1 MMSTMISPQVSVPC
15 PVCGTPFVWPPTAP
29 CATCHADL
37 AGPVATAFWD
47 LARDI
52 ASLQE
57 RQYAL
62 GRELAAGAAPVG
74 APPPPPHRQARKL
87 TGLSAQT
94 ILGLVGAALIAVA
107 AVVFAAVTWQDL
119 PALARGSILVAAAV
133 SAVFVTRW
141 LHTRDLHVTAG
152 ATGLL
157 ADALVA
163 TVVWAA
169 HTFGA
174 TGDLIDSGG
183 GALAAAAASATAVG
197 LAAWQIRWQRW
208 AAAGAWLVATGFAAA
223 TIAEGGAA
231 VAIVTTVLGL
241 AGAALW
247 LRVGADAVGAGM
259 ATVTV
264 ALLTWGVVSAMT
276 LDEGLRLVA
285 VALVG
290 LAAVALATA
299 VGAPRRLPI
308 LLGSLPVN
316 LPVALVS
323 TAFVVATAVGWV
335 RTIGRVW
342 SSNPIAD
349 VDTVGWLAAVPPVAA
364 VSVLVLVWGLRPA
377 RVRTTAVVVV
387 PVLASASAWWLE
399 GDVQTAVLSV
409 LAGLLALAGWLGLD
423 DRVARVAFVA
433 GAVGVVGWLVPWAW
447 LTALA
452 ASTVAG
458 IAVAARWAPL
468 GRQVE
473 HAAMTVAG
481 MGLAA
486 AATVVWLDPSN
497 PQRFAGT
504 VAVVVAVL
512 VAAGA
517 ARLHG
522 RLALHAP
529 TMAGAVAVVGAVA
542 AVATGEVAE
551 LTDAAITTGALTV
564 GGIMLA
570 ATWRRDA
577 AAMRISAATAA
588 LAATVTSWLL
598 LRAADVDVP
607 EAYTAVPAVLALV
620 AGAVWMYRDPV
631 VRSRRALHPGL
642 LLAVAPTLVMLVG
655 DVQDTARAL
664 IAAGFAAVL
673 LLVGVRRRIEVPVWY
688 GLAAGVVVV
697 TTQLAVVAGH
707 VPRWTVFATLGAIL
721 VAASATFERQR
732 IRAHQLGAAAR
743 HVADDY
749 R

>member
-1 MMSTMISPQVSVPC
+1 MMSTMVPPQVSVPC

-29 CATCHADL
+29 CGTCHADL

-62 GRELAAGAAPVG
+62 GRELAAGAELIG
-74 APPPPPHRQARKL
+74 APPPPPHRQPRRL

-94 ILGLVGAALIAVA
+94 ILGLVGAALLAVA

-133 SAVFVTRW
+133 TAVFVTRW
-141 LHTRDLHVTAG
+141 LHTRELHVTAG

-174 TGDLIDSGG
+174 TGDLLDAGG
-183 GALAAAAASATAVG
+183 GALAAAAASATAAG
-197 LAAWQIRWQRW
+197 LAAWGIRWQRW
-208 AAAGAWLVATGFAAA
+208 ATAGAWIAAAGFAAA
-223 TIAEGGAA
+223 TIAEGGTA
-231 VAIVTTVLGL
+231 VAVVAAVLGL

-247 LRVGADAVGAGM
+247 LRFGGEAIGAGM

-264 ALLTWGVVSAMT
+264 TILGWGVASAVT
-276 LDEGLRLVA
+276 LDDGLRLVA

-308 LLGSLPVN
+308 LVGSLPVN

-342 SSNPIAD
+342 STNPVAD
-349 VDTVGWLAAVPPVAA
+349 VDTVGWLAAVPLVAA
-364 VSVLVLVWGLRPA
+364 VSALVLVWGLRPA

-387 PVLASASAWWLE
+387 PALASASAWWLE
-399 GDVQTAVLSV
+399 ADVHTAALAV
-409 LAGLLALAGWLGLD
+409 LAGLLALAGWLRLD
-423 DRVARVAFVA
+423 DRVGRVAFVA
-433 GAVGVVGWLVPWAW
+433 GTVGVVGWLGPWAW

-452 ASTVAG
+452 AATVALV
-458 IAVAARWAPL
+458 AVAARWAPL

-473 HAAMTVAG
+473 HAAMTVTG

-486 AATVVWLDPSN
+486 AATVVWLDASN
-497 PQRFAGT
+497 PERFAGS
-504 VAVVVAVL
+504 VAVVVAVV

-529 TMAGAVAVVGAVA
+529 TMAVAVAVVGAVA

-551 LTDAAITTGALTV
+551 LTDAAITTGTLTV
-564 GGIMLA
+564 GGIVLA
-570 ATWRRDA
+570 ATWRREA
-577 AAMRISAATAA
+577 VAMRISAATAA
-588 LAATVTSWLL
+588 LAATATSWLL
-598 LRAADVDVP
+598 LRAAEVDVP
-607 EAYTAVPAVLALV
+607 EAYTAAPAVLALV
-620 AGAVWMYRDPV
+620 AGAVWMYRDPL

-655 DVQDTARAL
+655 DVQDTTRAL
-664 IAAGFAAVL
+664 VAAGFAAVL
-673 LLVGVRRRIEVPVWY
+673 LLVGTIRRIEVPIWY
-688 GLAAGVVVV
+688 GLAAGIVVV

-707 VPRWTVFATLGAIL
+707 VPRWTAFATLGAIL

-732 IRAHQLGAAAR
+732 MRAHRLGAAVR
-743 HVADDY
+743 RVADDY

>member
-1 MMSTMISPQVSVPC
+1 MMSTMTSPQISVPC
-15 PVCGTPFVWPPTAP
+15 PVCGTPFAWPPTAP
-29 CATCHADL
+29 CALCSADL

-62 GRELAAGAAPVG
+62 GRELAAAAQPVG

-119 PALARGSILVAAAV
+119 PALARGAILIAAAV
-133 SAVFVTRW
+133 AAVVVTRW

-183 GALAAAAASATAVG
+183 GALAAVAASATAVG
-197 LAAWQIRWQRW
+197 LAAWQVRWQRW
-208 AAAGAWLVATGFAAA
+208 AAAGAWLAAAGFASA

-231 VAIVTTVLGL
+231 VAIITTVLGL

-247 LRVGADAVGAGM
+247 LRVGADAVGAGV

-264 ALLTWGVVSAMT
+264 AVLTWGVVSAVT

-290 LAAVALATA
+290 LTAVALATS
-299 VGAPRRLPI
+299 VGAPRRLPV

-323 TAFVVATAVGWV
+323 AAFVAATAVGWV

-342 SSNPIAD
+342 SSNPVAD
-349 VDTVGWLAAVPPVAA
+349 VDTVGWLAAVPLVAA
-364 VSVLVLVWGLRPA
+364 VSALVLVWGLRPA
-377 RVRTTAVVVV
+377 RMRAAALVVV
-387 PVLASASAWWLE
+387 PLLASASAWWL
-399 GDVQTAVLSV
+399 DVDVRTPTLAT
-409 LAGLLALAGWLGLD
+409 LAGLLALAGWLRLD
-423 DRVARVAFVA
+423 DRLGRVAFVA
-433 GAVGVVGWLVPWAW
+433 GSVGVVGWLVPWAW
-447 LTALA
+447 LTAIAA
-452 ASTVAG
+452 ASVAVV
-458 IAVAARWAPL
+458 AVAAGRAPL
-468 GRQVE
+468 GRKVE

-486 AATVVWLDPSN
+486 GATVVWLDASN

-504 VAVVVAVL
+504 VAVVIAVV

-529 TMAGAVAVVGAVA
+529 TMAVAVAVVGAVA
-542 AVATGEVAE
+542 AVATGGSAE
-551 LTDAAITTGALTV
+551 LTDAAITTGALTL
-564 GGIMLA
+564 GGIVLA
-570 ATWRRDA
+570 ATWRGEA
-577 AAMRISAATAA
+577 VAMRISAATAA
-588 LAATVTSWLL
+588 LAATTTSWLL

-607 EAYTAVPAVLALV
+607 EAYSAVPAVLALV
-620 AGAVWMYRDPV
+620 AGAVWMYRDPL

-642 LLAVAPTLVMLVG
+642 LLAVTPTLLILVG

-664 IAAGFAAVL
+664 TAAGFATVL

-697 TTQLAVVAGH
+697 ITQLAVVAEH

-732 IRAHQLGAAAR
+732 IRAQQLGAAAR

>member
-1 MMSTMISPQVSVPC
+1 MMSTMVSPQVFVPC
-15 PVCGTPFVWPPTAP
+15 PVCGTPFVWPPTSP
-29 CATCHADL
+29 CDICHADL
-37 AGPVATAFWD
+37 AGPVAAAYWD

-52 ASLQE
+52 AGLQE
-57 RQYAL
+57 RQVAL
-62 GRELAAGAAPVG
+62 GRELAAGAAPG
-74 APPPPPHRQARKL
+74 TAPPPAPHRRHRRL

-94 ILGLVGAALIAVA
+94 ILGLVGAALLAVA

-133 SAVFVTRW
+133 SAVLVTRW
-141 LHTRDLHVTAG
+141 LHGRELFVTAG

-174 TGDLIDSGG
+174 TGDLIDAGG
-183 GALAAAAASATAVG
+183 GALAAAAATASAVG
-197 LAAWQIRWQRW
+197 LTAWRIRWQRW
-208 AAAGAWLVATGFAAA
+208 AAAGAWLVAVGFAAA
-223 TIAEGGAA
+223 TIAEGGTA
-231 VAIVTTVLGL
+231 VAVAAGVLGL

-247 LRVGADAVGAGM
+247 LRFAGEAVGAGM
-259 ATVTV
+259 ATITV
-264 ALLTWGVVSAMT
+264 AFVAWGVASAVTLDDGVRLLTI
-276 LDEGLRLVA
+276 
-285 VALVG
+285 ALVG
-290 LAAVALATA
+290 LAAITLATSL
-299 VGAPRRLPI
+299 GGRRRLPI
-308 LLGSLPVN
+308 LLGSLPAN
-316 LPVALVS
+316 LPVALAT
-323 TAFVVATAVGWV
+323 TAFVVATIVGWV

-342 SSNPIAD
+342 SSSPVNDI
-349 VDTVGWLAAVPPVAA
+349 DTVGWLAAVPLVAA
-364 VSVLVLVWGLRPA
+364 VSVLVLLRAVRPA
-377 RVRTTAVVVV
+377 LVRPAALLAV
-387 PVLASASAWWLE
+387 PVLASAGAWWLE
-399 GDVQTAVLSV
+399 GHTPVLAV
-409 LAGLLALAGWLGLD
+409 LAGMMALGGLFRLDARAGRIAFAAGSVGL
-423 DRVARVAFVA
+423 
-433 GAVGVVGWLVPWAW
+433 VGWLLPWAW

-452 ASTVAG
+452 AVAMACV
-458 IAVAARWAPL
+458 AVAARWAPL
-468 GRQVE
+468 GRHVE
-473 HAAMTVAG
+473 HAAMMVAG
-481 MGLAA
+481 VGLAA
-486 AATVVWLDPSN
+486 AAAVVWLDASN
-497 PQRFAGT
+497 PERFAGT
-504 VAVVVAVL
+504 VAVIAAVAVAG
-512 VAAGA
+512 VAATLHD
-517 ARLHG
+517 RLG
-522 RLALHAP
+522 MHAP
-529 TMAGAVAVVGAVA
+529 TMAVAVAVVGAVA
-542 AVATGEVAE
+542 VAATGEVAE

-564 GGIMLA
+564 GGIVLA

-607 EAYTAVPAVLALV
+607 EAYSAVPAVLALS
-620 AGAVWMYRDPV
+620 AGAVWMYRDPL

-664 IAAGFAAVL
+664 IAAGFATVL
-673 LLVGVRRRIEVPVWY
+673 LLVGVLRRIEVPIWY

-697 TTQLAVVAGH
+697 TTQLAVVAEH

-743 HVADDY
+743 RVADDY